1 VLLVLSFFQSFLSG
15 PTLCFLSPKQNRRGW
30 GFYFYRFFNPVPVL
44 TDLKNLSS
52 VRLTISD
59 NSPTKLGQFFTYGSK
74 ALLSDLWCEA
84 LPKIEKQ

>member
-1 VLLVLSFFQSFLSG
+1 
-15 PTLCFLSPKQNRRGW
+15 QNRRGW

>member
-1 VLLVLSFFQSFLSG
+1 
-15 PTLCFLSPKQNRRGW
+15 SPKQNRRGW
-30 GFYFYRFFNPVPVL
+30 GFYFYRFFHPVPVL

>member
-1 VLLVLSFFQSFLSG
+1 M
-15 PTLCFLSPKQNRRGW
+15 LSPKQCIDRGV
-30 GFYFYRFFNPVPVL
+30 FVFVIFFKSVTVL
-44 TDLKNLSS
+44 TDLKTLSS

>member
-1 VLLVLSFFQSFLSG
+1 
-15 PTLCFLSPKQNRRGW
+15 QNRRGL

-59 NSPTKLGQFFTYGSK
+59 NSSTKLGQFFTYGSK